1 MFAGSLAEELQ
12 FGEAIWQP
20 AIPTSDREVARRTA
34 QALFG
39 LAGTYPSD
47 RDLHFRELRARRR
60 CREILSREE
69 VWEWVEAI
77 ADAALF
83 HEVLTGREI
92 DALRPGRPGGA

>member
-12 FGEAIWQP
+12 FGEATWQP
-20 AIPTSDREVARRTA
+20 RTLTSDREVARRTA

-39 LAGTYPSD
+39 LAGTYQSD
-47 RDLHFRELRARRR
+47 RDLHFRELEARRR

-69 VWEWVEAI
+69 VWKWVEAI
-77 ADAALF
+77 ADAALL

-92 DALRPGRPGGA
+92 DALRPERPGGA